1 MTVSVTSSRNVASV
15 RPSGFLGM
23 VSGREETGRRS
34 TVAPEV
40 RPSEAEPKRV
50 KAREVS
56 RAAGREEG

>member
-1 MTVSVTSSRNVASV
+1 MTVLVPSSRNVASV

-23 VSGREETGRRS
+23 ESGREETGRRS

-40 RPSEAEPKRV
+40 PMAEPRGV

>member
-1 MTVSVTSSRNVASV
+1 MVPSNRNVASV

-23 VSGREETGRRS
+23 ESGREETGRRS

-40 RPSEAEPKRV
+40 PMAPSEAEPRRV

-56 RAAGREEG
+56 RAAGREKG

>member
-1 MTVSVTSSRNVASV
+1 MASV

-23 VSGREETGRRS
+23 ESGREETGRRS

-40 RPSEAEPKRV
+40 PMAEPRGV